1 MNNALIFFLS
11 CSIHNFAHLTM
22 KKISEILGGVWKIYA
37 GLVLSLSLIILYPFY
52 VILLSKEP
60 WFKTAL
66 KLLKVHT
73 WFILLFV
80 GIYVKVENKHFLKS
94 TKSAVITP
102 NHSSYLDI
110 LVLYQAI
117 PNYFV
122 FMGKHTL
129 KTIPIFNIFFK
140 KMNIAV
146 NRKSIMSGKKALER
160 CAKELQ
166 NENSVV
172 LFPEGTIPDDAPNM
186 LRFKSG
192 AFKLAI
198 EQQKPIIPITFL
210 SNYKRLQLSGLFSG
224 KAGPGVAKI
233 IIHEPISTIG
243 MTIEDLLPLQNKVF
257 EIINQQLQKNGSR

>member
-11 CSIHNFAHLTM
+11 SSIHNFARLIM
-22 KKISEILGGVWKIYA
+22 KKITEIFSGIWKIYA

-52 VILLSKEP
+52 AILLSKEP
-60 WFKTAL
+60 WFKNAFQ
-66 KLLKVHT
+66 LLKIHT
-73 WFILLFV
+73 WVILILV
-80 GIYVKVENKHFLKS
+80 GIYVSIENKHYLKNVP
-94 TKSAVITP
+94 SAVITP
-102 NHSSYLDI
+102 NHTSYLDI
-110 LVLYQAI
+110 LVLYQTI

-129 KTIPIFNIFFK
+129 KTIPVFNIFFK

-146 NRKSIMSGKKALER
+146 NRKSIMSGKKALDR
-160 CAKELQ
+160 CARELH
-166 NENSVV
+166 NGNSVV

-198 EQQKPIIPITFL
+198 EEQKPVQPITFL
-210 SNYKRLQLSGLFSG
+210 SNYKRLQLGGIFNG
-224 KAGPGVAKI
+224 VAGPGVAKI
-233 IIHEPISTIG
+233 IVHEPISTIG
-243 MTIEDLLPLQNKVF
+243 MTLEDLLPLQNKVF